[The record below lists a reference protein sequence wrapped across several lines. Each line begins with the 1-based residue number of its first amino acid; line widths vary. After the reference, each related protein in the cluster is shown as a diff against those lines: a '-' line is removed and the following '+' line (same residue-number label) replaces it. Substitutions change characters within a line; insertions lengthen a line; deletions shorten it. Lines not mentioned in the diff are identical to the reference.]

1 MIRVGVI
8 GCGAISHS
16 HLRSYAKSGRAEIMA
31 VADPIQAVA
40 EARAQECGARAYRDY
55 ADMLRNEDLHAVSIC
70 TPPPSHRAIAEQA
83 SARGLHVLCE
93 KPLAMSVA
101 EGQAMVAAAK
111 RGNVL
116 LLTAFCNR
124 FYTPIV
130 KAKEWIDAGKLGH
143 LHHLR
148 LRFAGVELMAGTWL
162 ADPAQGGGIL
172 WETAPHYFDLFRY
185 LVGEMKE
192 IYAKGGTLAQ
202 DIPGND
208 TVAFMAES
216 VDGVVGTL
224 EGSWS
229 SPHTEKRVEIYGER
243 GAIVIDFLSG
253 RSRFSLDHV
262 TERVETDVGGHDRY
276 YMEVSHFLDCVV
288 GNTAPIVTGEDGVE
302 AMRLIEAARQSIES
316 GLPVSTVLE
325 CG

>member
-8 GCGAISHS
+8 GCGDISHS
-16 HLRSYAKSGRAEIMA
+16 HLRSYAKSGRAQIVA

-40 EARAQECGARAYRDY
+40 EARAQEYGANAFTDC
-55 ADMLRNEDLHAVSIC
+55 ADMLRTEELQAVSIC
-70 TPPPSHRAIAEQA
+70 TPPPSHREITEQA
-83 SARGLHVLCE
+83 AAHGLHVLCE

-111 RGNVL
+111 RANVH

-124 FYTPIV
+124 FYTPIA
-130 KAKEWIDAGKLGH
+130 KAKEWIDAGKLGP
-143 LHHLR
+143 LHHFR

-162 ADPAQGGGIL
+162 SDPAQGGGIL
-172 WETAPHYFDLFRY
+172 WESGQHYVDLFRY

-202 DIPGND
+202 DIPGTD

-216 VDGVVGTL
+216 VDGVVGAM

-229 SPHTEKRVEIYGER
+229 SPHSKKCVEIYGER
-243 GAIVIDFLSG
+243 GAIVIDFLTG
-253 RSRFSLDHV
+253 WSRFSLDHV
-262 TERVETDVGGHDRY
+262 TERLETDIGGHDRF
-276 YMEVSHFLDCVV
+276 YMEISHFLDCVE
-288 GNTAPIVTGEDGVE
+288 GKTKPIVTGEDGVE
-302 AMRLIEAARQSIES
+302 AMRLITAARRSIET
-316 GLPVSTVLE
+316 GLPVNVAPQA
-325 CG
+325 

>member
-1 MIRVGVI
+1 MIRIAVI
-8 GCGAISHS
+8 GCGSISHS
-16 HLRSYAKSGRAEIMA
+16 HLRSYAKSGRAEIVA

-40 EARAQECGARAYRDY
+40 EARAQEYGAGAYINYTD
-55 ADMLRNEDLHAVSIC
+55 LLCSEDLQAVSIC
-70 TPPPSHRAIAEQA
+70 TPPPTHREITERAA
-83 SARGLHVLCE
+83 ARGLHVLCE

-101 EGQAMVAAAK
+101 EGEAMVAAAK
-111 RGNVL
+111 RANVH

-130 KAKEWIDAGKLGH
+130 KAKEWIDAGRLGP

-162 ADPAQGGGIL
+162 ADPAKGGGIL
-172 WETAPHYFDLFRY
+172 WETAPHYVDLFRH

-192 IYAKGGTLAQ
+192 IYAKGNTLAQ
-202 DIPGND
+202 DIPGTD
-208 TVAFMAES
+208 TVAFLAES

-243 GAIVIDFLSG
+243 GAIVIDFLAR

-262 TERVETDVGGHDRY
+262 TERVETDVGGHDRF
-276 YMEVSHFLDCVV
+276 YMEISHFLDCVE
-288 GNTAPIVTGEDGVE
+288 GKAIPIVTGEDGVE
-302 AMRLIEAARQSIES
+302 AMRLIAAARQSIET
-316 GLPVSTVLE
+316 GLPVSVE
-325 CG
+325 PQV

>member
-8 GCGAISHS
+8 GCGAISQS
-16 HLRSYAKSGRAEIMA
+16 HLRSYAKSGRAEIVA

-40 EARAQECGARAYRDY
+40 AARAQEYGATAYTDY
-55 ADMLRNEDLHAVSIC
+55 QDMLRVEELAAVSIC
-70 TPPPSHRAIAEQA
+70 TPPPSHREITERAA
-83 SARGLHVLCE
+83 ARGLHVLCE
-93 KPLAMSVA
+93 KPLALSVD
-101 EGQAMVAAAK
+101 EGQAMVAAAQ
-111 RGNVL
+111 RANVL

-124 FYTPIV
+124 FYTPIA
-130 KAKEWIDAGKLGH
+130 KAKEWIDAGKLGP

-172 WETAPHYFDLFRY
+172 WESGPHYVDLFRY
-185 LVGEMKE
+185 LVGEMKN

-202 DIPGND
+202 AIPGTD
-208 TVAFMAES
+208 TVAFLAES
-216 VDGVVGTL
+216 VDGVVGTM

-243 GAIVIDFLSG
+243 GAIVIDFLTG

-262 TERVETDVGGHDRY
+262 TERVETDVGGQDRFY
-276 YMEVSHFLDCVV
+276 LEISHFLDCVASEA
-288 GNTAPIVTGEDGVE
+288 TPIVTGEDGVE
-302 AMRLIEAARQSIES
+302 AMRLIAAARESIET
-316 GLPVSTVLE
+316 GLPVTVAQDL
-325 CG
+325 

>member
-8 GCGAISHS
+8 GCGTISHS
-16 HLRSYAKSGRAEIMA
+16 HLRSYAKSGRAEIIA
-31 VADPIQAVA
+31 VADPLQAVA
-40 EARAQECGARAYRDY
+40 EARAQEYGAKAYSDY
-55 ADMLRNEDLHAVSIC
+55 ADLLHSEDLHAVSIC
-70 TPPPSHRAIAEQA
+70 TPPPSHREITEQA
-83 SARGLHVLCE
+83 TSRGLHVLCE
-93 KPLAMSVA
+93 KPLAMSVD
-101 EGQAMVAAAK
+101 EGKAMVAAAK
-111 RGNVL
+111 RANVL

-130 KAKEWIDAGKLGH
+130 KAKEWIDAGKLGP

-172 WETAPHYFDLFRY
+172 WETAPHYVDLFRH
-185 LVGEMKE
+185 LVGEMKN

-202 DIPGND
+202 DIRGTD

-229 SPHTEKRVEIYGER
+229 SPHTEKRVEVFGER

-262 TERVETDVGGHDRY
+262 TERLETDIGGHDRFY
-276 YMEVSHFLDCVV
+276 WEISHFLDCIEAS
-288 GNTAPIVTGEDGVE
+288 TAPIVTGEDGVE
-302 AMRLIEAARQSIES
+302 AMRLIEAARQSIET
-316 GLPVSTVLE
+316 GLPVDVARQT
-325 CG
+325 

>member
-16 HLRSYAKSGRAEIMA
+16 HLRSYAKSGRAEIVA
-31 VADPIQAVA
+31 VADPIPAVA
-40 EARAQECGARAYRDY
+40 EARAQEYGAHAFTDY
-55 ADMLRNEDLHAVSIC
+55 ADMLRTEEMQAVSIC
-70 TPPPSHRAIAEQA
+70 TPPPSHREITEQA
-83 SARGLHVLCE
+83 VANGLHVLCE

-101 EGQAMVAAAK
+101 EGQAMVDAAK
-111 RGNVL
+111 RANVH

-130 KAKEWIDAGKLGH
+130 KAKEWIDAGKLGK

-172 WETAPHYFDLFRY
+172 WETSPHYVDLFRY

-202 DIPGND
+202 DIPGTD
-208 TVAFMAES
+208 TVAYLVES

-229 SPHTEKRVEIYGER
+229 SPHTEKRVEVYGER
-243 GAIVIDFLSG
+243 GAIVIDFLSA

-262 TERVETDVGGHDRY
+262 TERLESDIDGHDRF
-276 YMEVSHFLDCVV
+276 YMEISHFLDCVA
-288 GNTAPIVTGEDGVE
+288 GNATPIVTGDDGVE
-302 AMRLIEAARQSIES
+302 AMRLITAARRSIET
-316 GLPVSTVLE
+316 GLPVNVAPQA
-325 CG
+325 

>member
-16 HLRSYAKSGRAEIMA
+16 HLRSYAKSGRAQIMA

-40 EARAQECGARAYRDY
+40 EARAQEYGAKSHTDFH
-55 ADMLRNEDLHAVSIC
+55 DLLRTEDLHAVSIC
-70 TPPPSHRAIAEQA
+70 TPPLTHRAITERAV
-83 SARGLHVLCE
+83 ARGMHVLCE

-101 EGQAMVAAAK
+101 EGKAMVAAAK
-111 RGNVL
+111 RANVH

-130 KAKEWIDAGKLGH
+130 KAKEWIDAGKLGR

-172 WETAPHYFDLFRY
+172 WESGQHYVDLFRY

-192 IYAKGGTLAQ
+192 IYAKGSTLAQ
-202 DIPGND
+202 DIPGTD
-208 TVAFMAES
+208 TIAFMAES

-224 EGSWS
+224 EASWS
-229 SPHTEKRVEIYGER
+229 SPHSKKCVEVYGER
-243 GAIVIDFLSG
+243 GAIVIDLLSG

-262 TERVETDVGGHDRY
+262 TERLESDIGGHDRF
-276 YMEVSHFLDCVV
+276 YMEISHFLDCVA
-288 GNTAPIVTGEDGVE
+288 GNATPIVTGEDGVE
-302 AMRLIEAARQSIES
+302 AMRLITAARQSIET
-316 GLPVSTVLE
+316 GLPVNVAPQV
-325 CG
+325 